1 MTQEMTTKF
10 IRLVTGEDI
19 VANCLIDNETQ
30 YVDVESP
37 MKVIIS
43 RFNNSK
49 KSILIMMPWLP
60 LEVIDDE
67 YATLKFEDILTIVDP
82 KEAFIEYYNNTVDKY
97 RKLVES
103 NDQDEMFTNELEDD
117 FFEDEITDEE
127 VAEHDELALEEVL
140 ESING
145 TSTKKVLH

>member
-1 MTQEMTTKF
+1 MTIETTIKF

-19 VANCLIDNETQ
+19 VANCLINDETQ

-60 LEVIDDE
+60 LEVIADE
-67 YATLKFEDILTIVDP
+67 YATLKYEDILTMVDP
-82 KEAFIEYYNNTVDKY
+82 KESFVEYYLNTVDKY
-97 RKLVES
+97 
-103 NDQDEMFTNELEDD
+103 NELIQSNLEEDMFD
-117 FFEDEITDEE
+117 ECNLEDEFDGEVTDEE
-127 VAEHDELALEEVL
+127 VSEYDEHSLDEALKSL
-140 ESING
+140 KD
-145 TSTKKVLH
+145 TKKVLH

>member
-1 MTQEMTTKF
+1 MTTKF

-43 RFNNSK
+43 RFNNSR

-67 YATLKFEDILTIVDP
+67 YATLKFEDILTMVDP

-103 NDQDEMFTNELEDD
+103 NEQDEMFTNELEDD

-127 VAEHDELALEEVL
+127 VAEHDELALEEAL
-140 ESING
+140 QSINS

>member
-1 MTQEMTTKF
+1 MTTETTIKF

-19 VANCLIDNETQ
+19 VANCLINDETQ

-60 LEVIDDE
+60 LEVIADE
-67 YATLKFEDILTIVDP
+67 YATLKYEDILTMVDP
-82 KEAFIEYYNNTVDKY
+82 KESFIEYYCNTVDKY
-97 RKLVES
+97 
-103 NDQDEMFTNELEDD
+103 NELIQSNLEEDMFD
-117 FFEDEITDEE
+117 EYNLEDEFDEE
-127 VAEHDELALEEVL
+127 VSEYDEHSLDEALNSL
-140 ESING
+140 KD
-145 TSTKKVLH
+145 TKKVLH

>member
-43 RFNNSK
+43 RFNNSR

-67 YATLKFEDILTIVDP
+67 YVTLKFEDILTMVDP

-103 NDQDEMFTNELEDD
+103 NEHDEMFTNELEDD

-127 VAEHDELALEEVL
+127 VAEHDELALEEAL
-140 ESING
+140 QSINS

>member
-1 MTQEMTTKF
+1 MTTQMTTKF

-43 RFNNSK
+43 RFNNSR

-67 YATLKFEDILTIVDP
+67 YATLKFEDILTMVDP
-82 KEAFIEYYNNTVDKY
+82 KEAFVEYYNNTVEKY
-97 RKLVES
+97 RNLVES
-103 NDQDEMFTNELEDD
+103 NDKEDMFTNELEDD
-117 FFEDEITDEE
+117 LFEEEPTDEE
-127 VAEHDELALEEVL
+127 VSEYDEFNLDEAL
-140 ESING
+140 ESIKD
-145 TSTKKVLH
+145 TKKVLH

>member
-1 MTQEMTTKF
+1 MTTQMTTKF

-43 RFNNSK
+43 RFNNSR

-60 LEVIDDE
+60 LEVIGDE
-67 YATLKFEDILTIVDP
+67 YATLKFEDILTMVDP
-82 KEAFIEYYNNTVDKY
+82 KEAFVEYYINTVEKY
-97 RKLVES
+97 RNLIES
-103 NDQDEMFTNELEDD
+103 NDKEDMFTNELEDD
-117 FFEDEITDEE
+117 LFEEEPTDEE
-127 VAEHDELALEEVL
+127 VSEYDEFNLEEAL
-140 ESING
+140 ESIKDI
-145 TSTKKVLH
+145 KKVLH

>member
-1 MTQEMTTKF
+1 MTTQMTTKF

-43 RFNNSK
+43 RFNNSR

-67 YATLKFEDILTIVDP
+67 YATLKFEDILTMVDP
-82 KEAFIEYYNNTVDKY
+82 KEAFVEYYNNTVEKY
-97 RKLVES
+97 RNLIES
-103 NDQDEMFTNELEDD
+103 NDKEDMFTNELEDD
-117 FFEDEITDEE
+117 LFEDEPTDEE
-127 VAEHDELALEEVL
+127 VSEYDEFNLEEAL
-140 ESING
+140 ESIKD
-145 TSTKKVLH
+145 TKKVLH

>member
-1 MTQEMTTKF
+1 MTTKF

-43 RFNNSK
+43 RFNNSR

-60 LEVIDDE
+60 LEVIGDE
-67 YATLKFEDILTIVDP
+67 YATLKFEDILTMVDP
-82 KEAFIEYYNNTVDKY
+82 KEAFVEYYINTVEKY
-97 RKLVES
+97 RNLIES
-103 NDQDEMFTNELEDD
+103 NDKEDMFTNELEDD
-117 FFEDEITDEE
+117 LFEEEPTDEE
-127 VAEHDELALEEVL
+127 VSEYDEFNLEEAL
-140 ESING
+140 ESIKDI
-145 TSTKKVLH
+145 KKVLH

>member
-1 MTQEMTTKF
+1 MTTQMTTKF

-43 RFNNSK
+43 RFNNSR

-67 YATLKFEDILTIVDP
+67 YATLKFEDILTMVDP
-82 KEAFIEYYNNTVDKY
+82 KEAFVEYYNNTVEKY
-97 RKLVES
+97 RNLVES
-103 NDQDEMFTNELEDD
+103 NDKEDMFTNELEDD
-117 FFEDEITDEE
+117 YFEEEPTDEE
-127 VAEHDELALEEVL
+127 VSEYDEFNLDEAL
-140 ESING
+140 ESIKDI
-145 TSTKKVLH
+145 KKVLH

>member
-1 MTQEMTTKF
+1 MTTKF

>member
-43 RFNNSK
+43 RFNNSR

-67 YATLKFEDILTIVDP
+67 YATLKFEDILTMVDP

-103 NDQDEMFTNELEDD
+103 NEQDEMFTNELEDD

-127 VAEHDELALEEVL
+127 VAEHDELALEEAL
-140 ESING
+140 QSINS

>member
-1 MTQEMTTKF
+1 MTIETTIKF

-19 VANCLIDNETQ
+19 VANCLINDETQ

-60 LEVIDDE
+60 LEVIADE
-67 YATLKFEDILTIVDP
+67 YATLKYEDILTMVDP
-82 KEAFIEYYNNTVDKY
+82 KESFVEYYLNTVDKY
-97 RKLVES
+97 NELIQS
-103 NDQDEMFTNELEDD
+103 NLNEEMFEELDD
-117 FFEDEITDEE
+117 DPTDEE
-127 VAEHDELALEEVL
+127 VSEYDEHSLDEALNSL
-140 ESING
+140 KD
-145 TSTKKVLH
+145 TKKVLH

>member
-1 MTQEMTTKF
+1 MTTKF

-43 RFNNSK
+43 RFNNSR

-67 YATLKFEDILTIVDP
+67 YATLKFEDILTMVDP
-82 KEAFIEYYNNTVDKY
+82 KEAFVEYYNNTVEKY
-97 RKLVES
+97 RNLVES
-103 NDQDEMFTNELEDD
+103 NDKEDMFTNELEDD
-117 FFEDEITDEE
+117 LFEEEPTDEE
-127 VAEHDELALEEVL
+127 VSEYDEFNLDEAL
-140 ESING
+140 ESIKD
-145 TSTKKVLH
+145 TKKVLH

>member
-1 MTQEMTTKF
+1 MTIETTIKF

-19 VANCLIDNETQ
+19 VANCLINDETQ

-60 LEVIDDE
+60 LEVIADE
-67 YATLKFEDILTIVDP
+67 YATLKYEDILTMVDP
-82 KEAFIEYYNNTVDKY
+82 KESFVEYYLNTVDKY
-97 RKLVES
+97 
-103 NDQDEMFTNELEDD
+103 NELIQSNLEEDMFD
-117 FFEDEITDEE
+117 ECNLEDEFGGEVTDEE
-127 VAEHDELALEEVL
+127 VSEYDEHSLDEALKSL
-140 ESING
+140 KD
-145 TSTKKVLH
+145 TKKVLH

>member
-1 MTQEMTTKF
+1 MTTQMTTKF

-43 RFNNSK
+43 RFNNSR

-67 YATLKFEDILTIVDP
+67 YATLKFEDILTMVDP
-82 KEAFIEYYNNTVDKY
+82 KEAFVEYYNNTVEKY
-97 RKLVES
+97 RNLVES
-103 NDQDEMFTNELEDD
+103 NDKEDMFTNELEDD
-117 FFEDEITDEE
+117 YFEEEPTDEE
-127 VAEHDELALEEVL
+127 VSEYDEFNLDEAL
-140 ESING
+140 ESIRDI
-145 TSTKKVLH
+145 KKVLH

>member
-1 MTQEMTTKF
+1 MTTKF

-43 RFNNSK
+43 RFNNSR

-67 YATLKFEDILTIVDP
+67 YATLKFEDILTMVDP
-82 KEAFIEYYNNTVDKY
+82 KEAFVEYYNNTVEKY
-97 RKLVES
+97 RNLVES
-103 NDQDEMFTNELEDD
+103 NDKEDMFTNELEDD
-117 FFEDEITDEE
+117 LFEEEPTDEE
-127 VAEHDELALEEVL
+127 VSEYDEFNLEEAL
-140 ESING
+140 ESIKDI
-145 TSTKKVLH
+145 KKVLH

>member
-1 MTQEMTTKF
+1 MTTKF

-43 RFNNSK
+43 RFNNSR

-67 YATLKFEDILTIVDP
+67 YATLKFEDILTMVDP
-82 KEAFIEYYNNTVDKY
+82 KEAFVEYYNNTVEKY
-97 RKLVES
+97 RNLIES
-103 NDQDEMFTNELEDD
+103 NDKEDMFTNELEDD
-117 FFEDEITDEE
+117 LFEEEPTDEE
-127 VAEHDELALEEVL
+127 VAEYDEFNLEEAL
-140 ESING
+140 ESIKD
-145 TSTKKVLH
+145 TKKVLH

>member
-1 MTQEMTTKF
+1 MTTQMTTKF

-43 RFNNSK
+43 RFNNSR

-60 LEVIDDE
+60 LEVIGDE
-67 YATLKFEDILTIVDP
+67 YATLKFEDILTMVDP
-82 KEAFIEYYNNTVDKY
+82 KEAFVEYYINTVEKY
-97 RKLVES
+97 RYLIES
-103 NDQDEMFTNELEDD
+103 NDKEDMFTNELEDD
-117 FFEDEITDEE
+117 LFEEEPTDEE
-127 VAEHDELALEEVL
+127 VSEYDEFNLEEAL
-140 ESING
+140 ESIKDI
-145 TSTKKVLH
+145 KKVLH

>member
-1 MTQEMTTKF
+1 MTTQMTTKF

-43 RFNNSK
+43 RFNNSR

-67 YATLKFEDILTIVDP
+67 YATLKFEDILTMVDP
-82 KEAFIEYYNNTVDKY
+82 KEAFVEYYINTVEKY
-97 RKLVES
+97 RNLIES
-103 NDQDEMFTNELEDD
+103 NDKEDMFTNELEDD
-117 FFEDEITDEE
+117 FFEEEPTDEE
-127 VAEHDELALEEVL
+127 VSEYDEFNLEEAL
-140 ESING
+140 ESIKD
-145 TSTKKVLH
+145 TKKVLH